1 MLAALREELEAAE
14 SRSQIMLEERDRSR
28 CNAPQLE
35 SDLQTQMQHSM
46 AARHAEEVAN
56 SEARQLEV

>member
-1 MLAALREELEAAE
+1 MLAALREDLEAAE

-28 CNAPQLE
+28 RNAQQLE

-46 AARHAEEVAN
+46 AARNAEEVTN
-56 SEARQLEV
+56 SKDDN